1 MKTNMSV
8 NKQVWH
14 ILQTDPSIMKD
25 YSRKLINVR
34 ALSRYLIDNY
44 GLDASLDAVISSIRR
59 FPLQDVRNDDRIL
72 ASIFKDAE
80 VSTKNNISCITIN
93 GEPHEILPKLS
104 TIKLPPLRVS
114 TGSDKVKLIMETD
127 EVEKTTKPFKQKEV
141 VRNLSE
147 ISITVSERA
156 IKTKGVLARITSELS
171 LAGINIYELFV
182 CPPQFL
188 IYVAQDD
195 ILKAHERILS
205 LAMFK

>member
-1 MKTNMSV
+1 MSV

-14 ILQTDPSIMKD
+14 ILQTDPTIMKD

-34 ALSRYLIDNY
+34 ALARYLIDNY
-44 GLDASLDAVISSIRR
+44 NLDASLDAVISSIRR
-59 FPLQDVRNDDRIL
+59 FPTQDVRNDDRIL

-93 GEPHEILPKLS
+93 GEPHEILPKMAS
-104 TIKLPPLRVS
+104 IKLPPLRVS
-114 TGSDKVKLIMETD
+114 TGSDKVKLIMDSD

-141 VRNLSE
+141 VKNLSE

-156 IKTKGVLARITSELS
+156 IKTKGVLARITGELS